1 MKALRL
7 LEPGKFEFFQAPE
20 PPTPQ
25 AGEALVRVLRTGIC
39 GTDLHAYRGKQP
51 FFTYPRILG
60 HELGVEVLAL
70 GTGTKDAGVAPG
82 DVCCVEPFL
91 NCGKCPACRRGKTNC
106 CESLK
111 TLGVHIDGAMQE
123 RYVLPAH
130 KLHKPASAL
139 RPEQL
144 ATVEPLCI
152 GSHAVWRAQ
161 PEPGDSLLVIG
172 AGPIGLAVVEAARAL
187 GIDAVMMEVSA
198 SRLAFCGQQVK
209 LRTVDARRDAKE
221 QLRALL
227 GGELPRVVVDCTGNK
242 QSMESCFELVAH
254 GGKVVF
260 VGIHLGDLS
269 FYNPNYHAREITL
282 MSSRNAT
289 AEDFRRVLD
298 NLATSK
304 SSSDYWLAGSTAP
317 EDVPAEFPKWLDV
330 EAGLIKPVINWEA

>member
-7 LEPGKFEFFQAPE
+7 NEPGKLEFFNAPE
-20 PPTPQ
+20 PAAPQ

-39 GTDLHAYRGKQP
+39 GTDLHAFRGKQP

-70 GTGTKDAGVAPG
+70 GPGAEGVAPG
-82 DVCCVEPFL
+82 DICCVEPFL
-91 NCGKCPACRRGKTNC
+91 NCQTCPACRRGKTNC

-123 RYVLPAH
+123 RYVLPAR
-130 KLHKPASAL
+130 KLHKSTGL

-152 GSHAVWRAQ
+152 GSHAVWRSQ

-172 AGPIGLAVVEAARAL
+172 AGPIGLAVVEASRAL
-187 GIDAVMMEVSA
+187 GVEPIMMEVS
-198 SRLAFCGQQVK
+198 STRLAFCEKQVK
-209 LRTVDARRDAKE
+209 LRTVDARRDARE

-227 GGELPRVVVDCTGNK
+227 NGELPRIIVDCTGHK
-242 QSMESCFELVAH
+242 GSMESCFELIAH
-254 GGKVVF
+254 GGRIVY
-260 VGIHLGDLS
+260 VGIHLGELS

-282 MSSRNAT
+282 LSSRNAT
-289 AEDFRRVLD
+289 AEDFRRVLG
-298 NLATSK
+298 NLAGGK
-304 SSSDYWLAGSTAP
+304 SSSDYWMAGMTAP
-317 EDVPAEFPKWLDV
+317 EAVPGEFPKWLDV
-330 EAGLIKPVINWEA
+330 EAGIIKPVINWEA

>member
-7 LEPGKFEFFQAPE
+7 TEPGQLEFIQTPE
-20 PPTPQ
+20 PAPPE
-25 AGEALVRVLRTGIC
+25 AGQALVRVLRTGIC

-60 HELGVEVLAL
+60 HELAVEVLSVGA
-70 GTGTKDAGVAPG
+70 GTEEPKVSPG
-82 DVCCVEPFL
+82 DLCCVEPFL
-91 NCGKCPACRRGKTNC
+91 NCGQCPACRRGKTNC

-111 TLGVHIDGAMQE
+111 TLGVHTDGAMQE

-130 KLHKPASAL
+130 KLHRAPEL

-161 PEPGDSLLVIG
+161 PETGDSLLVIG

-187 GIDAVMMEVSA
+187 GVEPLMMEVSA
-198 SRLAFCGQQVK
+198 SRLAFCEKTVK
-209 LRTVDARRDAKE
+209 LRTVDARREAKE

-227 GGELPRVVVDCTGNK
+227 GGELPRIIIDCTGNK
-242 QSMESCFELVAH
+242 QSMEGCFDLIAH
-254 GGKVVF
+254 GGKVVY

-269 FYNPNYHAREITL
+269 FYNPNYHAREVTL

-289 AEDFRRVLD
+289 AWDFQRVLD
-298 NLATSK
+298 NLRTGR
-304 SSSDYWLAGSTAP
+304 SSSDYWLGANTPP
-317 EDVPAEFPKWLDV
+317 EAVPATFPQWLDV
-330 EAGLIKPVINWEA
+330 EAGLIKPVITWE

>member
-7 LEPGKFEFFQAPE
+7 VEPGKLEFFQAPE
-20 PPTPQ
+20 PAPPQ

-60 HELGVEVLAL
+60 HELGVEVLSL
-70 GTGTKDAGVAPG
+70 GAGAHGVAPG
-82 DVCCVEPFL
+82 DICCVEPFL
-91 NCGKCPACRRGKTNC
+91 NCGTCPACQRGKTNC

-111 TLGVHIDGAMQE
+111 TLGVHTDGAMQE

-130 KLHKPASAL
+130 KLHKSPGL

-152 GSHAVWRAQ
+152 GSHAVWRSQ
-161 PEPGDSLLVIG
+161 PEPGDSMLVIG

-187 GIDAVMMEVSA
+187 DVEPLMMEVSS
-198 SRLAFCGQQVK
+198 SRLAFCSGQVK
-209 LRTVDARRDAKE
+209 LRTVDARAGAKE

-227 GGELPRVVVDCTGNK
+227 DGELPRIIVDCTGNK
-242 QSMESCFELVAH
+242 QSMESCFELAAH
-254 GGKVVF
+254 GGKVIF

-269 FYNPNYHAREITL
+269 FFNPNYHARELTL

-289 AEDFRRVLD
+289 ARDFRRVLE
-298 NLATSK
+298 NLATGK
-304 SSSDYWLAGSTAP
+304 SSSDYWLNAGLTAP

-330 EAGLIKPVINWEA
+330 EAGIIKPVINWEA